1 MIYTHAFRSDVF
13 TGIIY
18 CKYKVG
24 RLKKG
29 AVVTMLPY
37 DFVDISNNQD
47 EINEK
52 KDRKYI
58 NSNSSYTTL
67 AHNIFVTC
75 SN

>member
-13 TGIIY
+13 TGII
-18 CKYKVG
+18 CCNYKVG

-37 DFVDISNNQD
+37 DFVHISNNQD

-58 NSNSSYTTL
+58 N
-67 AHNIFVTC
+67 
-75 SN
+75 

>member
-1 MIYTHAFRSDVF
+1 MIYTHALRNDVC
-13 TGIIY
+13 IIY
-18 CKYKVG
+18 YNYKVG

-29 AVVTMLPY
+29 TVVTMLPY

-58 NSNSSYTTL
+58 NWNSSYTTL

>member
-1 MIYTHAFRSDVF
+1 MMFVLYNN
-13 TGIIY
+13 
-18 CKYKVG
+18 YKVG

-37 DFVDISNNQD
+37 DFVHISNNQD

-58 NSNSSYTTL
+58 N
-67 AHNIFVTC
+67 
-75 SN
+75 

>member
-1 MIYTHAFRSDVF
+1 MLLEVMFLLVLYTV
-13 TGIIY
+13 
-18 CKYKVG
+18 

-58 NSNSSYTTL
+58 N
-67 AHNIFVTC
+67 
-75 SN
+75 